1 MKKYNWVLTDDDCCQ
16 YVRRA
21 YEIDPHCYECVQ
33 LIEYPVELA
42 DALGNEYGIS
52 HTFINLD
59 DYSQEE
65 MLDIL
70 RGYYSNLESCF
81 ISESIKAECVFESIA
96 LDSIERDALN
106 RHEAEKVVQD
116 IIVADL
122 MVNKEG

>member
-16 YVRRA
+16 YIRA
-21 YEIDPHCYECVQ
+21 AQEMGIRCYECVQ
-33 LIEYPVELA
+33 LIEYPYEFAEVS
-42 DALGNEYGIS
+42 GNEYGIS

-65 MLDIL
+65 MLNIL
-70 RGYYSNLESCF
+70 RGYYSDLESCF
-81 ISESIKAECVFESIA
+81 ISERIKAECVFESIA

-122 MVNKEG
+122 IVNKEG